1 MSDTLTT
8 AYSAALDAMTR
19 TGPKSLHPLA
29 AMLGDDSL
37 ADGTALLAHLRD
49 AGPEDALR
57 QQFAH
62 TLAGWDCLVTD
73 AAWTAGTSSSTAER
87 RDAIFDALGL
97 DPPSRGLFADR
108 FPYAATAVP
117 IVIADDWEEWR
128 TPQRRHDRDFYW
140 DHYRRFLLD
149 KGWNA
154 DAVAGLDLATEEV
167 VRRLSDPTRAQ
178 AYQAK
183 GLVVGYVQS
192 GKTANFTGVIAKA
205 IDAGYRLVVVLTGT
219 TNMLRAQTQRRLDME
234 LLGRENLEL
243 EISAHD
249 IKGHDYQDDPD
260 WDADRFIRHG
270 GRPSD
275 AGYPDIRRLSTHAW
289 DYRRLRQG
297 FSALE
302 FHRHERTRRL
312 FEPVNLF
319 NSDARLV
326 VAKKNKT
333 VLQDLVA
340 DLGRISDRL
349 GEVPVLIVDDES
361 DQASINTT
369 SPKKWKDD
377 SRERTAI
384 NRLIGQLLTMMPRAQ
399 YVGYTATPY
408 ANVFV
413 DPSDV
418 EDIFPRDFLVS
429 LPRPVGYMG
438 AEDFHDFEIDVPLE
452 QRTYADS
459 QERRHVRL
467 LSDDPQDDELRT
479 ALDMYVLTGAVK
491 LHRQRLGHASYRHH
505 TMLVHEAMGRES
517 HREAAA
523 SINSMWNAGDYHG
536 PSGLARLRRLYEG
549 DVLPVS
555 QATAPDLPTPTD
567 FNDLRQDIGEAV
579 SRISPPDRDS
589 GPVIVVNSD
598 PELDKQQENLDFD
611 RRSIWRIL
619 VGGNKL
625 ARGFTVEGL
634 TVTYYRRATAQVDT
648 LMQMGRWFGFRP
660 KFRDLVRI
668 YTTEELHGMFAAACK
683 DEEFLRAELGRY
695 AQPVDG
701 MRQIT
706 PKQIPPLIA
715 QHRPDL
721 RPTGRNKMWNARLVE
736 RSSPGEPMEPVAYP
750 YPDTPVRRR
759 QALSNNTLWKPVLAA
774 ATQQEIVKFTTVRV
788 TKIDDVSVTRAAGT
802 QYEARIAI
810 LGHTQMLTI
819 LEGITWNGADTFKPE
834 LAWLQSLRPDQLNRW
849 VAIFPFQ
856 SSGKATAQQILGHGP
871 FSIFQR
877 AWTSTKGSLRAISES
892 RHRNAANRI
901 VGLPTPVLDATAD
914 QLHEPASG
922 ALIIYPSVEKKDA
935 LGDNPV
941 PDDQITMA
949 FHLVTPMST
958 MPLNGKLI
966 KWQTRNSGDPTAVVV
981 DADQLGAPKQL

>member
-1 MSDTLTT
+1 M
-8 AYSAALDAMTR
+8 AAL
-19 TGPKSLHPLA
+19 
-29 AMLGDDSL
+29 LGDGNL
-37 ADGTALLAHLRD
+37 ADGTALLAHLQN

-57 QQFAH
+57 HQFAH
-62 TLAGWDCLVTD
+62 VLGGWDQAATD
-73 AAWTAGTSSSTAER
+73 ATWAAGTSPGTAER
-87 RDAIFDALGL
+87 RSAIL
-97 DPPSRGLFADR
+97 DSLNLDTATRKLFADR
-108 FPYAATAVP
+108 FPYGANIAP

-128 TPQRRHDRDFYW
+128 TEQRRHEHDFYW
-140 DHYRRFLLD
+140 PHYRKFLLD
-149 KGWNA
+149 KGWHSE
-154 DAVAGLDLATEEV
+154 AVTGLDLATEEV
-167 VRRLSDPTRAQ
+167 VRRLSDPTRGK

-205 IDAGYRLVVVLTGT
+205 VDAGYRLVLVLTGT
-219 TNMLRAQTQRRLDME
+219 TNMLRAQTQRRLDIE

-249 IKGHDYQDDPD
+249 THGHEYQDDPD
-260 WDADRFIRHG
+260 WLGNRFIRHG
-270 GRPSD
+270 SRPSD
-275 AGYPDIRRLSTHAW
+275 AGFPDIRRLSTHAW

-302 FHRHERTRRL
+302 YHRHDRSRRL

-319 NSDARLV
+319 TSDARLI
-326 VAKKNKT
+326 VAKKNKNI
-333 VLQDLVA
+333 LEDLVA

-349 GEVPVLIVDDES
+349 GEVPVLIIDDES

-369 SPKKWKDD
+369 SPKKWKAD

-384 NRLIGQLLTMMPRAQ
+384 NRLIGKLLQMMPRAQ

-438 AEDFHDFEIDVPLE
+438 AEDFHDFDTDPLSDN
-452 QRTYADS
+452 RGFSDS

-467 LSDDPQDDELRT
+467 LSEEPDDGELRA

-491 LHRQRLGHASYRHH
+491 LHRQRLGQASYRHH
-505 TMLVHEAMGRES
+505 TMLVHEAMGRDT

-523 SINSMWNAGDYHG
+523 TINFLWNSGDYHG
-536 PSGLARLRRLYEG
+536 PSGLRRLRRLYET
-549 DVLPVS
+549 DILPVS
-555 QATAPDLPTPTD
+555 QHSAPQLATPTNFD
-567 FNDLRQDIGEAV
+567 SLRADVSAAV
-579 SRISPPDRDS
+579 GKISPPDRDA

-598 PELDKQQENLDFD
+598 PELERQQESLDFD
-611 RRSIWRIL
+611 RRPIWRIL

-634 TVTYYRRATAQVDT
+634 TVTYYRRTTAQVDT

-660 KFRDLVRI
+660 HYRDLVRL
-668 YTTEELHGMFAAACK
+668 YTTEELHSMFAAACR
-683 DEEFLRAELGRY
+683 DEEFLRTELRRY
-695 AQPVDG
+695 AQPIDG
-701 MRQIT
+701 KAQIT
-706 PKQIPPLIA
+706 PRQIPPLIA

-750 YPDTPVRRR
+750 HPAGRNARRT
-759 QALSNNTLWKPVLAA
+759 LDNNKLWSPVLASA
-774 ATQQEIVKFTTVRV
+774 ISLEEFKTVRV
-788 TKIDDVSVTRAAGT
+788 SSVNGAPLMQETGT
-802 QYEARIAI
+802 YFDSKVAEVEHAEMLSI
-810 LGHTQMLTI
+810 LGSLH
-819 LEGITWNGADTFKPE
+819 WSSPDTFQPE
-834 LAWLQSLRPDQLNRW
+834 LAWLSNLRTDQLNRW
-849 VAIFPFQ
+849 IVLFPFQ
-856 SSGKATAQQILGHGP
+856 TSNRGIVQDVMSHGP
-871 FSIFQR
+871 FSIFKR
-877 AWTSTKGSLRAISES
+877 AWTPSKGSLRAVSES

-901 VGLPTPVLDATAD
+901 AGISTPVPDPAAD
-914 QLHEPASG
+914 SLNKPGTG
-922 ALIIYPSVEKKDA
+922 ALIMYPSVEDTSRYVDKPA
-935 LGDNPV
+935 
-941 PDDQITMA
+941 PDDQITLA

-966 KWQTRNSGDPTAVVV
+966 KWQTRSSRDPMAVVV
-981 DADQLGAPKQL
+981 DA

>member
-1 MSDTLTT
+1 MSDTLIT
-8 AYSAALDAMTR
+8 AYSAALNAMDR
-19 TGPKSLHPLA
+19 TGPRTLHPLA

-37 ADGTALLAHLRD
+37 ADGTALLAHLRA

-62 TLAGWDCLVTD
+62 ALAGWDQVATD
-73 AAWTAGTSSSTAER
+73 AAWAAGTASNTAER
-87 RDAIFDALGL
+87 RNAVIEALTL
-97 DPPSRGLFADR
+97 DPATQDLFADR
-108 FPYAATAVP
+108 FPYAAAATP

-128 TPQRRHDRDFYW
+128 TQQRRHDRDFYW
-140 DHYRRFLLD
+140 THYRKFLLD
-149 KGWNA
+149 KGWDP

-167 VRRLSDPTRAQ
+167 VRRLSDPTRVK

-205 IDAGYRLVVVLTGT
+205 VDAGYRLVIVLTGT

-243 EISAHD
+243 EISPHD
-249 IKGHDYQDDPD
+249 TKGHEYQDDPD

-275 AGYPDIRRLSTHAW
+275 AGYPDVRRLSTHAW
-289 DYRRLRQG
+289 DYRRLRTG

-302 FHRHERTRRL
+302 YQRHDRTKRL

-319 NSDARLV
+319 TSDARLV

-349 GEVPVLIVDDES
+349 GEVPVLIIDDES
-361 DQASINTT
+361 DQASVNTT

-413 DPSDV
+413 DPADV
-418 EDIFPRDFLVS
+418 EDIFPRDFLIS

-438 AEDFHDFEIDVPLE
+438 AEDFHDFDTDIPLD
-452 QRTYADS
+452 QRSYAES
-459 QERRHVRL
+459 QERRHVCL
-467 LSDDPQDDELRT
+467 LSEEPQDDELRT

-523 SINSMWNAGDYHG
+523 AINRMWETSDYHSPAG
-536 PSGLARLRRLYEG
+536 LRRLRHVYEN
-549 DVLPVS
+549 DILPVS
-555 QATAPDLPTPTD
+555 QTTAPDLPTPANFD
-567 FNDLRQDIGEAV
+567 DLRPDIGAAI
-579 SRISPPDRDS
+579 SRISPPDRDA

-598 PELDKQQENLDFD
+598 PDLERQQESLDFD

-634 TVTYYRRATAQVDT
+634 TVTYYRRATSQVDT

-660 KFRDLVRI
+660 KYRDLVRI
-668 YTTEELHGMFAAACK
+668 YTTKELHSMFAAACR
-683 DEEFLRAELGRY
+683 DEEFLRAELRRY

-701 MRQIT
+701 VPQIT

-750 YPDTPVRRR
+750 YPDTAPNLTM
-759 QALSNNTLWKPVLAA
+759 ANNELWEPVLAA
-774 ATQQEIVKFTTVRV
+774 ADQVVKFKTVRITRV
-788 TKIDDVSVTRAAGT
+788 NETSVTQAAGT
-802 QYEARIAI
+802 DYDARIAT
-810 LGHTQMLTI
+810 LGHPQMLRI
-819 LEGITWNGADTFKPE
+819 LDKLSWNGDDTFKPE
-834 LAWLQSLRPDQLNRW
+834 LAWLRSLRADQLNRW
-849 VAIFPFQ
+849 VVIFPFQ
-856 SSGKATAQQILGHGP
+856 SSGKSTAQKILGHGP

-877 AWTSTKGSLRAISES
+877 AWTSSKGSLRAVSES

-901 VGLPTPVLDATAD
+901 AGLSTPVPDPTAD
-914 QLHEPASG
+914 GLHGPATG
-922 ALIIYPSVEKKDA
+922 ALIMYPAVRDKDEFD
-935 LGDNPV
+935 GGPV
-941 PDDQITMA
+941 PDNRITMA

-966 KWQTRNSGDPTAVVV
+966 KWQTRNSSDPTAVVV
-981 DADQLGAPKQL
+981 DVPQ